1 MFNNAGVQLISPIED
16 VRFDD
21 WQRQI
26 DFNITGVMNV
36 IGAFVP
42 QLIAS
47 AAQGKPAD
55 LITTS
60 SIAATRVLEKF
71 SVYSGTKAYISQ
83 LTRLLRVE
91 LGRKMVRV
99 STIEPGMV
107 DTELPL
113 HVTDP
118 DATRLMADLINDID
132 VLSCRR
138 RGRDRRLH
146 RLGAPPRQ
154 PHRNHHPAHPASRLT
169 EGNTTMSKN
178 PKTVL
183 ITGASSGIGEATA
196 LRLADDGH
204 RLFLGARRTERLE
217 ALVERIEAAGGTAS
231 FRRLDVTDAAD
242 VQRFVADA
250 TDTYGGVDVMIN
262 NAGVMPLSALAED
275 KVDEWNRMIDVN
287 IRGVLHGISAAL
299 PVMRAQGSGHI
310 VNLASIG
317 AHEVE
322 PTAAVYC
329 ATKFAVWAISEG
341 LRKEQSGDIRVSVIS
356 PGVTES
362 ELAESISDEHA
373 RDAMREYRAL
383 AIPASAI
390 ADAIAFAIGQPPEV
404 DVNEIIVRPAASTH

>member
-1 MFNNAGVQLISPIED
+1 M
-16 VRFDD
+16 
-21 WQRQI
+21 
-26 DFNITGVMNV
+26 
-36 IGAFVP
+36 
-42 QLIAS
+42 
-47 AAQGKPAD
+47 
-55 LITTS
+55 
-60 SIAATRVLEKF
+60 
-71 SVYSGTKAYISQ
+71 
-83 LTRLLRVE
+83 
-91 LGRKMVRV
+91 
-99 STIEPGMV
+99 
-107 DTELPL
+107 
-113 HVTDP
+113 
-118 DATRLMADLINDID
+118 
-132 VLSCRR
+132 
-138 RGRDRRLH
+138 
-146 RLGAPPRQ
+146 
-154 PHRNHHPAHPASRLT
+154 
-169 EGNTTMSKN
+169 TMSRN

-217 ALVERIEAAGGTAS
+217 AVVERIGGAAGGAAS
-231 FRRLDVTDAAD
+231 FRRLDVTDAED
-242 VQRFVADA
+242 VRRFVADA
-250 TDTYGGVDVMIN
+250 TDTYGGADVMIN
-262 NAGVMPLSALAED
+262 NAGVMPLSALAEN

-310 VNLASIG
+310 VNVASIG

-362 ELAESISDEHA
+362 ELAESISDEQA
-373 RDAMREYRAL
+373 RDAMRDYRAL

-390 ADAIAFAIGQPPEV
+390 ADAIAFAIGQPPAV